1 MNFLN
6 LRYFIMVAE
15 ELNFSRAAKRL
26 FISQQSLSNHIKK
39 LEEEYGVRLFQRD
52 HHISLTEAGHS
63 LYRNAKEILEMQNK
77 AEKELLDIKD
87 FRQGRISLGIAP
99 SRGLVML
106 PPLLAEY
113 HRKFPQV
120 LIRVY
125 EGDNTQIQEQLL
137 GGKID
142 LAIGFES
149 HDEAI
154 ESDVLFHEQQYIVVP
169 KTIFKT
175 YFTPEQQIQM
185 LESKTVAPT
194 LFAECPFVAA
204 NSSSWTDQIFRKMIE
219 KYGVSPNVIVRTYN
233 TFTMLALCRSGLGV
247 SICSKTFL
255 WDDLKK
261 SRRPDRELYCFLPD
275 DELAANKIVISTK
288 KGSYRTRAVKEL
300 IQVAKGIFAE

>member
-6 LRYFIMVAE
+6 LRYFIVAAE

-39 LEEEYGVRLFQRD
+39 LEEEYGVLLFQRG
-52 HHISLTEAGHS
+52 HHITLTEAGQS
-63 LYRNAKEILEMQNK
+63 LYRNAKEMLEMQNK

-87 FRQGRISLGIAP
+87 FRQGKISLGIAP

-106 PPLLAEY
+106 PPLLTEY
-113 HRKFPQV
+113 HQKFPQV
-120 LIRVY
+120 RIRVY

-137 GGKID
+137 SGKID
-142 LAIGFES
+142 LAVGFEFS
-149 HDEAI
+149 DDAI
-154 ESDVLFHEQQYIVVP
+154 ESDILLNEQQYIVVP
-169 KTIFKT
+169 KAIFES
-175 YFTPEQQIQM
+175 YFTPEQRAEM
-185 LESKTVAPT
+185 LQSKTVPLT
-194 LFAECPFVAA
+194 LFARCPFVAV
-204 NSSSWTDQIFRKMIE
+204 NSSSWTDQVFRKMIE
-219 KYGVSPNVIVRTYN
+219 KYGFSPNVMVRTYN
-233 TFTMLALCRSGLGV
+233 TFTMLALCRAGLGV

-261 SRRPDRELYCFLPD
+261 SRRPDKDIYCFLPD

-300 IQVAKGIFAE
+300 IKVTKAIFTE

>member
-6 LRYFIMVAE
+6 LRYFVAVAE

-39 LEEEYGVRLFQRD
+39 IEEEYGVLLFQRD
-52 HHISLTEAGHS
+52 HRITLTEAGHS

-120 LIRVY
+120 RIRVY
-125 EGDNTQIQEQLL
+125 EGDNTQIHEQLL
-137 GGKID
+137 AGKID
-142 LAIGFES
+142 LAIGFEFS
-149 HDEAI
+149 DDAI
-154 ESDVLFHEQQYIVVP
+154 ESDTLFYEQQYIVVP
-169 KTIFKT
+169 RNVFKCE
-175 YFTPEQQIQM
+175 FTPEQQTQM
-185 LESKTVAPT
+185 LESETVPLT
-194 LFAECPFVAA
+194 LFAQCPFVAA
-204 NSSSWTDQIFRKMIE
+204 NSSSWTDQIFRKMLE
-219 KYGVSPNVIVRTYN
+219 KYGFSPNVIVRTYN

-255 WDDLKK
+255 WEDLKK
-261 SRRPDRELYCFLPD
+261 SRQPDRELYCFLPD
-275 DELAANKIVISTK
+275 DELAANRIVISTK
-288 KGSYRTRAVKEL
+288 KGGYRTRAVQEL
-300 IQVAKGIFAE
+300 IKVTKAIFTE

>member
-6 LRYFIMVAE
+6 LRYFVAVAE

-39 LEEEYGVRLFQRD
+39 IEEEYGVLLFSRD
-52 HHISLTEAGHS
+52 HRITLTEAGHS

-106 PPLLAEY
+106 PPLLTDY
-113 HRKFPQV
+113 HRRFPQV
-120 LIRVY
+120 RIRVY
-125 EGDNTQIQEQLL
+125 EGDNTQLQERLL
-137 GGKID
+137 AGKID
-142 LAIGFES
+142 LAIGFEFS
-149 HDEAI
+149 DDAI
-154 ESDVLFHEQQYIVVP
+154 ESDTLFYEQQYIVVP
-169 KTIFKT
+169 RNVFKT
-175 YFTPEQQIQM
+175 EFTPEQQTQM
-185 LESKTVAPT
+185 LESERVPLT
-194 LFAECPFVAA
+194 LFAQCPFIAA
-204 NSSSWTDQIFRKMIE
+204 NSSSWTDQIFRKMLE
-219 KYGVSPNVIVRTYN
+219 KYGFSPNVIVRTYN

-255 WDDLKK
+255 WEDLKK

-275 DELAANKIVISTK
+275 DELAANRIVISTK
-288 KGSYRTRAVKEL
+288 KGSYRTRAVQEFIK
-300 IQVAKGIFAE
+300 VTKAIFTE

>member
-6 LRYFIMVAE
+6 LRYFVVVAE

-39 LEEEYGVRLFQRD
+39 LEEEYGILLFQRD
-52 HHISLTEAGHS
+52 HHITLTEAGQS

-106 PPLLAEY
+106 PPLLTEY
-113 HRKFPQV
+113 HSRFPQV
-120 LIRVY
+120 RVRVY

-137 GGKID
+137 AGKID
-142 LAIGFES
+142 LAIGFEFS
-149 HDEAI
+149 DEAI
-154 ESDVLFHEQQYIVVP
+154 ESDTLFREQQYIVVP
-169 KTIFKT
+169 RTIFET
-175 YFTPEQQIQM
+175 CFTPEQQENM
-185 LESKTVAPT
+185 LKSKTVSPT
-194 LFAECPFVAA
+194 LFAQCPFVAA
-204 NSSSWTDQIFRKMIE
+204 NSSSWTDQVFRKMIE
-219 KYGVSPNVIVRTYN
+219 KYGFSPNVMARTYN

-261 SRRPDRELYCFLPD
+261 SRKPDRDLYCFLPD

-300 IQVAKGIFAE
+300 IKVAKAIFSE

>member
-6 LRYFIMVAE
+6 LRYFVVVSE

-39 LEEEYGVRLFQRD
+39 LEEEYGVLLFQRD
-52 HHISLTEAGHS
+52 HRITLTEAGQS

-106 PPLLAEY
+106 PPLLTEY
-113 HRKFPQV
+113 HQKFPQV
-120 LIRVY
+120 RIRVY

-137 GGKID
+137 AGKID

-149 HDEAI
+149 SDEMI
-154 ESDVLFHEQQYIVVP
+154 ESDILFHEQQYIVVP
-169 KTIFKT
+169 KTIFET
-175 YFTPEQQIQM
+175 YFTLEQQGNM
-185 LESKTVAPT
+185 LQSKTVPLT
-194 LFAECPFVAA
+194 LFAQCPFVAA
-204 NSSSWTDQIFRKMIE
+204 NSSSWTDQVFRKMIE
-219 KYGVSPNVIVRTYN
+219 KYGFEPNVMARTYN

-261 SRRPDRELYCFLPD
+261 SKRADRDLYCFLPD
-275 DELAANKIVISTK
+275 DTLAANKIVISTK

-300 IQVAKGIFAE
+300 IKVTKTIFAE

>member
-6 LRYFIMVAE
+6 LRYFVMVAE

-39 LEEEYGVRLFQRD
+39 LEEEHGVLLFQRD
-52 HHISLTEAGHS
+52 HHITLTEAGHS

-106 PPLLAEY
+106 PPLLTEY
-113 HRKFPQV
+113 HQKFPQV
-120 LIRVY
+120 RIRVY

-137 GGKID
+137 SGKID
-142 LAIGFES
+142 LAIGFEFS
-149 HDEAI
+149 DDAI
-154 ESDVLFHEQQYIVVP
+154 ESDILFHEQQYIVVP
-169 KTIFKT
+169 KTVFKA
-175 YFTPEQQIQM
+175 YFTSEQQAQM
-185 LESKTVAPT
+185 LESKTVSPT
-194 LFAECPFVAA
+194 LFAQCPFVAA

-288 KGSYRTRAVKEL
+288 KGNYRTRAVKEL
-300 IQVAKGIFAE
+300 IKVAKAIFAE

>member
-6 LRYFIMVAE
+6 LRYFVMVAE
-15 ELNFSRAAKRL
+15 ELNFSRAARRL

-39 LEEEYGVRLFQRD
+39 LEEEHGVLLFQRD
-52 HHISLTEAGHS
+52 HHITLTEAGHS

-106 PPLLAEY
+106 PPLLTEY

-120 LIRVY
+120 RIRVY

-149 HDEAI
+149 RDDAI
-154 ESDVLFHEQQYIVVP
+154 ESDILFHEQQYIVVP

-175 YFTPEQQIQM
+175 YFTPEQQTQM
-185 LESKTVAPT
+185 LESQKVPLT
-194 LFAECPFVAA
+194 LFEQCPFVAA
-204 NSSSWTDQIFRKMIE
+204 NSSSWTDQIFRKMLE

-261 SRRPDRELYCFLPD
+261 SRRSDRELYCFLPD

-288 KGSYRTRAVKEL
+288 KGNYRTRAVKEL
-300 IQVAKGIFAE
+300 IKVAKDIFTE

>member
-6 LRYFIMVAE
+6 LYYFVVVAG

-39 LEEEYGVRLFQRD
+39 LEEEYGVLLFQRN
-52 HHISLTEAGHS
+52 HHITLTEAGQS
-63 LYRNAKEILEMQNK
+63 LYRNAKEILELQSK

-87 FRQGRISLGIAP
+87 FRQGKIALGIAP

-106 PPLLAEY
+106 PPLLTEY

-120 LIRVY
+120 RIRVY
-125 EGDNTQIQEQLL
+125 EGDNTKIQEQLVS
-137 GGKID
+137 GRID
-142 LAIGFES
+142 LAIGFEFS
-149 HDEAI
+149 DDAI

-169 KTIFKT
+169 KSIFKA
-175 YFTPEQQIQM
+175 YFSPEQQMEM
-185 LESKTVAPT
+185 LQSETVPLT
-194 LFAECPFVAA
+194 LFAQCPFISA
-204 NSSSWTDQIFRKMIE
+204 NTSSWTDQVFRKLIE

-233 TFTMLALCRSGLGV
+233 TFTMLALCRAGLGV

-255 WDDLKK
+255 WDDLKQN
-261 SRRPDRELYCFLPD
+261 RGPDRELYCLLPD

-300 IQVAKGIFAE
+300 INVTKAIFTE